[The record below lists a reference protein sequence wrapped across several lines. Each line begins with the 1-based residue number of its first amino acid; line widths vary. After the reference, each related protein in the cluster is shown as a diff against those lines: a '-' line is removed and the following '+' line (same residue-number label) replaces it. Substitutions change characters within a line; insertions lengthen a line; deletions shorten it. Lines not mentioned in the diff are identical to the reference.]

1 MKKVKK
7 TSTVSRKRPQR
18 AAAKPYWE
26 MTTEELQRATAEF
39 DGEAA
44 ADTFG
49 EPTSQQRAQDR
60 RARRKRGRP
69 RIGLGA
75 QTISVTIEKGL
86 LAQADRLA
94 RKLRVH
100 RAQLIA
106 RGLQAIVNEEVA
118 LHS

>member
-7 TSTVSRKRPQR
+7 TNAVSRKRPQGG
-18 AAAKPYWE
+18 AAKPYWK
-26 MTTEELQRATAEF
+26 MTTDELRRATAEF
-39 DGEAA
+39 DGELAT
-44 ADTFG
+44 DSFG
-49 EPTSQQRAQDR
+49 EPAPEQRAQDH

-69 RIGLGA
+69 RVGLGA

-100 RAQLIA
+100 RAKLIA
-106 RGLQAIVNEEVA
+106 RGLQATR
-118 LHS
+118 

>member
-1 MKKVKK
+1 
-7 TSTVSRKRPQR
+7 
-18 AAAKPYWE
+18 
-26 MTTEELQRATAEF
+26 MTTGELRRATAEF
-39 DGEAA
+39 DRESA
-44 ADTFG
+44 ADSFG
-49 EPTSQQRAQDR
+49 EPTPRQRAQDR

-69 RIGLGA
+69 RVGLGA

-94 RKLRVH
+94 RKLRVR

-106 RGLQAIVNEEVA
+106 RGLQAVVNEEVA